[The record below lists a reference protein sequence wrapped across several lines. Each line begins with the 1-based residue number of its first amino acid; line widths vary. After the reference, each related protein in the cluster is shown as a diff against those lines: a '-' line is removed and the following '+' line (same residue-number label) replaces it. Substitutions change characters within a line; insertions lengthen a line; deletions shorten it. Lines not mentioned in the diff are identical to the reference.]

1 MQAQEMVEFINQLP
15 TPIRMTANLST
26 ERVQFL
32 DVELSVE
39 DHRMVYCL
47 YSKPTDRNTILHY
60 NSAHPKNLIK
70 SIPKAQFLR
79 VMRNNSKETTKRIQ
93 LQEMKMK
100 FLDRGYSERVLDK
113 ALEEAEENATTLQ
126 DITEVPKLI
135 FPMTF
140 HSKTQKINSIVKRN
154 WNMLACDN
162 SLPKEFKQS
171 PRICYRRNR
180 NLKDILMKTDPV
192 ESYTEQ
198 KITQVRGSV
207 RCLGCVTCSHMVPAH
222 AELVRP
228 PRLTVKRARILLAA
242 LPWSRVHIPGIHGN
256 DDVNTLLPGGGRMT
270 HAQRRR

>member
-1 MQAQEMVEFINQLP
+1 
-15 TPIRMTANLST
+15 
-26 ERVQFL
+26 
-32 DVELSVE
+32 
-39 DHRMVYCL
+39 
-47 YSKPTDRNTILHY
+47 
-60 NSAHPKNLIK
+60 
-70 SIPKAQFLR
+70 
-79 VMRNNSKETTKRIQ
+79 MRNNSKETTKRIQ

-140 HSKTQKINSIVKRN
+140 YSKTQKINSIVKRN